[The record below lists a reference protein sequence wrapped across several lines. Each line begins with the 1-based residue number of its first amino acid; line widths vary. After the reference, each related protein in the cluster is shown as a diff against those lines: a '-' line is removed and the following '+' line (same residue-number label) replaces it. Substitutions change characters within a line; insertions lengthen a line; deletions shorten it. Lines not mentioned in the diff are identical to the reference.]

1 MAIRNVFGAQSI
13 RQKLLLGTL
22 FLAIIPV
29 AVTSVIVGRES
40 LNSGRAAL
48 ESQAREALVAQRAAK
63 GGQITDYF
71 ESLSNQVQVLAASPD
86 VVNAMRDMP
95 AAYENSVI
103 SIADLPN
110 ERARLAK
117 YYTSD
122 FVQEFEKRNTGKKL
136 DMASTAALLPDV
148 AMNLQYQYIAANPN
162 PLGAK
167 NNLDRANDGSRYSE
181 LHGAL
186 HPFLRTALHRFGL
199 YDIFLVEP
207 RGGTI
212 VYTVFKELDFAT
224 SLVNGPYAKT
234 RLGDAFRLSWGLD
247 RPGTVAL
254 SEFGEY
260 LPSYNDQAAFLG
272 TPIFDGGKKIGVL
285 IVQVPIDKINS
296 VMTHEGK
303 WKERGLGDSG
313 ETYLVSAADGTPRS
327 VARRAVEDLEGYAK
341 SVGDAGFAK
350 GLVNAVAAK
359 GTSIG
364 LVPIKTQATTDVF
377 EKGIAGFGVYDNYA
391 KVPVLGAYAP
401 LSVLGLKW
409 AIIAEIKSSEA
420 FAPVTAVREK
430 VVVWSTGIAV
440 ALLGLGLLIA
450 FSLLRSVTRPI
461 TKMQATVAAIA
472 DGDFTARSQLG
483 GDDEFGQL
491 SRAFDDLLDDRVAR
505 LADAE
510 RENEDLNNSVVQLLQ
525 AVAQLSNKD
534 LTAKAPVTANVIGTV
549 SDSINLLAH
558 ETGRVLSEVTS
569 IAAQVKLSTERV
581 KRQGESVTATA
592 AAERADVER
601 AGENLANANKVMTQV
616 AELAAASNRAA
627 EQATSSTVSALGAVN
642 ESVKGMEGIRESI
655 AEAEKRIKRLGERS
669 QEITGIVNLI
679 NTIAER
685 THVLALNASMQAAAA
700 GDAGR
705 GFAVVAEEVQRL
717 AESSRQATQ
726 QIAQLVNNIQIETA
740 DTINTV
746 NKTISQVV
754 SGSALAA
761 RSGQQMRETQQS
773 TASLVELVKRITSSA
788 QVQMKITTE
797 LRNRVHQIGASTEK
811 TAAEI
816 LLQSEATADLSKS
829 ADRLVES
836 VRVFKLPTITRAA

>member
-1 MAIRNVFGAQSI
+1 MAIRNVFGSQSI

-29 AVTSVIVGRES
+29 AVTSVIVGHES
-40 LNSGRAAL
+40 LVSGRTAL
-48 ESQAREALVAQRAAK
+48 ESQARETLIAQRASKAA
-63 GGQITDYF
+63 QITDYF
-71 ESLSNQVQVLAASPD
+71 DSLSNQVQVLAASPD
-86 VVNAMRDMP
+86 VVTAMRELP
-95 AAYENSVI
+95 AAYDNSVLN
-103 SIADLPN
+103 IADLSA
-110 ERARLAK
+110 ERVRLAK
-117 YYTSD
+117 YYTGD
-122 FVQEFEKRNTGKKL
+122 FIGEYQKRNTGRNV
-136 DMASTAALLPDV
+136 DMSSTVANLPDL
-148 AMNLQYQYIAANPN
+148 AMNLQYQYIAANPH

-167 NNLDRANDGSRYSE
+167 NALDRANDGSRYSE
-181 LHGAL
+181 LHGQI
-186 HPFLRTALHRFGL
+186 HPYLRTALKQFGL

-207 RGGTI
+207 RNGTV

-224 SLVNGPYAKT
+224 SLVNGPYSKT
-234 RLGDAFRLSWGLD
+234 KLGDAFRQAWALD
-247 RPGTVAL
+247 RPGMVAL

-272 TPIFDGGKKIGVL
+272 TPVFDGGRKIGVL
-285 IVQVPIDKINS
+285 LVQVPIDKINS

-303 WKERGLGDSG
+303 WKERGLGDTG

-327 VARRAVEDLEGYAK
+327 IARGAVEDLNAYSK
-341 SVGDAGFAK
+341 SVLAAGFAQ
-350 GLVNAVAAK
+350 GLANAVQAK

-364 LVPIKTQATTDVF
+364 LVPIKTQATTDTF
-377 EKGIAGFGVYDNYA
+377 EKGTAGFGVYPNYA
-391 KVPVLGAYAP
+391 KQSVLGAYAP
-401 LSVLGLKW
+401 LNVLGLKW
-409 AIIAEIKSSEA
+409 AIVAEIQSAEA
-420 FAPVTAVREK
+420 FKPVIAVREK

-461 TKMQATVAAIA
+461 TKLQDTVTRISE
-472 DGDFTARSQLG
+472 GDFAARSDLG

-491 SRAFDDLLDDRVAR
+491 SRAFDHLLDDRVAR
-505 LADAE
+505 LAEAE

-581 KRQGESVTATA
+581 KRQAESVNATA
-592 AAERADVER
+592 AAERSDVER
-601 AGENLANANKVMTQV
+601 ASENLANANKVMTQV

-627 EQATSSTVSALGAVN
+627 EQATSSTVTALGSVN
-642 ESVKGMEGIRESI
+642 ETVRGMEGIRESI

-726 QIAQLVNNIQIETA
+726 QIAQLVNNIQIETS

-754 SGSALAA
+754 SGSELAA
-761 RSGQQMRETQQS
+761 KSGAQMRETQQS

-816 LLQSEATADLSKS
+816 LLQSEATSDLSKS

-836 VRVFKLPTITRAA
+836 VRVFKLPTTSRAA

>member
-1 MAIRNVFGAQSI
+1 MALLETFGPQSI

-29 AVTSVIVGRES
+29 VVTSVIVGRES
-40 LNSGRAAL
+40 LDSSRAAL
-48 ESQAREALVAQRAAK
+48 ESQARESLIAQRSSKAA
-63 GGQITDYF
+63 QITDYF
-71 ESLSNQVQVLAASPD
+71 DALSNQVKVLAASPE
-86 VVNAMRDMP
+86 VVNSMRELP
-95 AAYENSVI
+95 AAYENSIV
-103 SIADLPN
+103 SIADLP
-110 ERARLAK
+110 EQRARLAK
-117 YYTSD
+117 YYTTD
-122 FVQEFEKRNTGKKL
+122 FMQEFDKRNTGRKL
-136 DMASTAALLPDV
+136 NMGAIAADLPDI
-148 AMNLQYQYIAANPN
+148 AMNLQYQYIAANPH
-162 PLGAK
+162 PLGSK
-167 NNLDRANDGSRYSE
+167 NNLERANDGTRYSE

-186 HPFLRTALHRFGL
+186 HPYLRTALRQFGL

-207 RGGTI
+207 RNGTI

-224 SLVNGPYAKT
+224 SLVDGPFARS
-234 RLGDAFRLSWGLD
+234 RLGEAFRLSWALD
-247 RPGTVAL
+247 KPGVVAL
-254 SEFGEY
+254 TEFGEY

-272 TPIFDGGKKIGVL
+272 TPIFEGNRKIGVL
-285 IVQVPIDKINS
+285 VVQVPIDKINA
-296 VMTHEGK
+296 VMTHEGQ

-313 ETYLVSAADGTPRS
+313 ETYLVSGADGTPRS
-327 VARRAVEDLEGYAK
+327 VARLAVEDIDAYAR
-341 SVGDAGFAK
+341 SVEAAGFAK
-350 GLVNAVAAK
+350 GVANAVKAK
-359 GTSIG
+359 ATSIG
-364 LVPIKTQATTDVF
+364 LVPIKTLATQNVF
-377 EKGIAGFGVYDNYA
+377 EKGEAGFGVYPNYA
-391 KVPVLGAYAP
+391 GTPVLGAYAP
-401 LSVLGLKW
+401 LEVLGLKW
-409 AIIAEIKSSEA
+409 AIVAEEDSAEA
-420 FAPVTAVREK
+420 FAPVAAVRQT
-430 VVVWSTGIAV
+430 VIYWSAGMAGV
-440 ALLGLGLLIA
+440 LLLLGGAIA
-450 FSLLRSVTRPI
+450 WSLLRSVTRPI
-461 TKMQATVAAIA
+461 TKLQDTVSAIA
-472 DGDFTARSQLG
+472 GGNFAARSELG

-491 SRAFDDLLDDRVAR
+491 SRAFDNLLDDRVTR
-505 LADAE
+505 LAEAE

-549 SDSINLLAH
+549 SDSINLLSY

-581 KRQGESVTATA
+581 KRQAESVNASA
-592 AAERADVER
+592 VAGRSDVER
-601 AGENLANANKVMTQV
+601 AGENLANASKVMTQV

-627 EQATSSTVSALGAVN
+627 EQATTSTTTALGSVN
-642 ESVKGMEGIRESI
+642 ETVRGMEGIRESI

-726 QIAQLVNNIQIETA
+726 QIAQLVNNIQIETS

-746 NKTISQVV
+746 NRTISQVV
-754 SGSALAA
+754 AGSDLAA
-761 RSGQQMRETQQS
+761 KSGQQMRETQQS

-836 VRVFKLPTITRAA
+836 VRVFKLPNNRAA

>member
-1 MAIRNVFGAQSI
+1 MALLETFGPQSI

-29 AVTSVIVGRES
+29 VVTSVIVGRES
-40 LNSGRAAL
+40 LDSSRAAL
-48 ESQAREALVAQRAAK
+48 ESQARESLIAQRSSKAA
-63 GGQITDYF
+63 QITDYF
-71 ESLSNQVQVLAASPD
+71 DALSNQVKVLAASPE
-86 VVNAMRDMP
+86 VVNSMRELP
-95 AAYENSVI
+95 AAYENSIV
-103 SIADLPN
+103 SIADLP
-110 ERARLAK
+110 EQRARLAK
-117 YYTSD
+117 YYTTD
-122 FVQEFEKRNTGKKL
+122 FMQEFDKRNTGRKL
-136 DMASTAALLPDV
+136 NMGAIAADLPDI
-148 AMNLQYQYIAANPN
+148 AMNLQYQYIAANPH
-162 PLGAK
+162 PLGSK
-167 NNLDRANDGSRYSE
+167 NNLERANDGTRYSE

-186 HPFLRTALHRFGL
+186 HPYLRTALRQFGL

-207 RGGTI
+207 RNGTI

-224 SLVNGPYAKT
+224 SLVDGPFARS
-234 RLGDAFRLSWGLD
+234 RLGEAFRLSWALD
-247 RPGTVAL
+247 KPGVVAL
-254 SEFGEY
+254 TEFGEY

-272 TPIFDGGKKIGVL
+272 TPIFEGNRKIGVL
-285 IVQVPIDKINS
+285 VVQVPIDKINA
-296 VMTHEGK
+296 VMTHEGQ

-313 ETYLVSAADGTPRS
+313 ETYLVSGADGTPRS
-327 VARRAVEDLEGYAK
+327 VARLAVEDIDAYAR
-341 SVGDAGFAK
+341 SVEAAGFAK
-350 GLVNAVAAK
+350 GVANAVKAK
-359 GTSIG
+359 ATSIG
-364 LVPIKTQATTDVF
+364 LVPIKTLATQNVF
-377 EKGIAGFGVYDNYA
+377 EKGEAGFGVYPNYA
-391 KVPVLGAYAP
+391 GTPVLGAYAP
-401 LSVLGLKW
+401 LEVLGLKW
-409 AIIAEIKSSEA
+409 AIVAEENSAEA
-420 FAPVTAVREK
+420 FAPVAAVRQT
-430 VVVWSTGIAV
+430 VIYWSAGMAGV
-440 ALLGLGLLIA
+440 LLLLGGAIA
-450 FSLLRSVTRPI
+450 WSLLRSVTRPI
-461 TKMQATVAAIA
+461 TKLQDTVSAIA
-472 DGDFTARSQLG
+472 GGNFAARSELG

-491 SRAFDDLLDDRVAR
+491 SRAFDNLLDDRVTR
-505 LADAE
+505 LAEAE

-549 SDSINLLAH
+549 SDSINLLSY

-581 KRQGESVTATA
+581 KRQAESVNASA
-592 AAERADVER
+592 VAGRSDVER
-601 AGENLANANKVMTQV
+601 AGENLANASKVMTQV

-627 EQATSSTVSALGAVN
+627 EQATTSTTTALGSVN
-642 ESVKGMEGIRESI
+642 ETVRGMEGIRESI

-726 QIAQLVNNIQIETA
+726 QIAQLVNNIQIETS
-740 DTINTV
+740 DTIATV
-746 NKTISQVV
+746 NRTISQVV
-754 SGSALAA
+754 AGSDLAA
-761 RSGQQMRETQQS
+761 KSGQQMRETQQS

-836 VRVFKLPTITRAA
+836 VRVFKLPNNRAA

>member
-1 MAIRNVFGAQSI
+1 MAIRTVFGAQSI

-22 FLAIIPV
+22 FLAIVPV
-29 AVTSVIVGRES
+29 AVTSVIIGRES
-40 LNSGRAAL
+40 LNSGRMAL
-48 ESQAREALVAQRAAK
+48 ESQAREALIAQRASKAA
-63 GGQITDYF
+63 QITDYF
-71 ESLSNQVQVLAASPD
+71 NSLSNQVQVLAAAPD
-86 VVNAMRDMP
+86 VVAAMRELP
-95 AAYENSVI
+95 AAYDNSI
-103 SIADLPN
+103 LSIADLPA

-117 YYTSD
+117 FYTGD
-122 FVQEFEKRNTGKKL
+122 FMGEYQKRNTGRMV
-136 DMASTAALLPDV
+136 DMATNAADLPDL
-148 AMNLQYQYIAANPN
+148 AMNLQYQYIAANSH

-167 NNLDRANDGSRYSE
+167 IAFDRANDGSRYSE

-186 HPFLRTALHRFGL
+186 HPYLRTALRQFGL

-207 RGGTI
+207 RNGTV
-212 VYTVFKELDFAT
+212 VYTVSKQLDFAT
-224 SLVNGPYAKT
+224 SLVNGPYTKT
-234 RLGDAFRLSWGLD
+234 KLGDAFRATWALDKPGL
-247 RPGTVAL
+247 VAL

-272 TPIFDGGKKIGVL
+272 TPIFDGAKKIGVL
-285 IVQVPIDKINS
+285 LVQVPIDKINS

-303 WKERGLGDSG
+303 WKERGLGDTG

-327 VARRAVEDLEGYAK
+327 IARGAVEDINAYAK
-341 SVGDAGFAK
+341 SVSAAGFAQ
-350 GLVNAVAAK
+350 GLANAVQTK

-364 LVPIKTQATTDVF
+364 LVPIKTQATTDAF
-377 EKGIAGFGVYDNYA
+377 EKGTAGFGEYPNYA

-401 LSVLGLKW
+401 LNVLGLRW
-409 AIIAEIKSSEA
+409 AIVAEIQRTEA
-420 FAPVTAVREK
+420 FQPVVAVRDK
-430 VVVWSTGIAV
+430 VIVWSTGIAV

-461 TKMQATVAAIA
+461 TKMQETVTKISA
-472 DGDFTARSQLG
+472 GEFSARSDLG

-491 SRAFDDLLDDRVAR
+491 SRAFDNLLDDRVAR
-505 LADAE
+505 LAEAE

-534 LTAKAPVTANVIGTV
+534 LTAKAPVSANVIGTV
-549 SDSINLLAH
+549 SDSINLLAY

-581 KRQGESVTATA
+581 KRQAESVNATA
-592 AAERADVER
+592 AAERSDVER
-601 AGENLANANKVMTQV
+601 ASENLANANKVMTQV

-627 EQATSSTVSALGAVN
+627 EQATTSTVTALGSVN
-642 ESVKGMEGIRESI
+642 ETVRGMEGIRESI

-679 NTIAER
+679 NMIAER

-726 QIAQLVNNIQIETA
+726 QIAQLVNNIQIETN

-754 SGSALAA
+754 AGSELAA
-761 RSGQQMRETQQS
+761 KSGAQMRETQQS

-836 VRVFKLPTITRAA
+836 VRVFKLPTTTRAA

>member
-22 FLAIIPV
+22 FLAIVPV

-48 ESQAREALVAQRAAK
+48 EAEARDALAAQRAAK
-63 GGQITDYF
+63 AAQISDYF
-71 ESLSNQVQVLAASPD
+71 ESLSNQVQVLAASPE
-86 VVNAMRDMP
+86 VVRAMRELP
-95 AAYENSVI
+95 AAYDNSVLN
-103 SIADLPN
+103 IADLPA
-110 ERARLAK
+110 ERARLAR
-117 YYTSD
+117 YYTTD
-122 FVQEFEKRNTGKKL
+122 FMQEFEKRNTGRKV
-136 DMASTAALLPDV
+136 DMTRTAAELDDV
-148 AMNLQYQYIAANPN
+148 TMNLQYQYIAANPH
-162 PLGAK
+162 PLGSK
-167 NNLDRANDGSRYSE
+167 SNLDRAGDGSRYSE
-181 LHGAL
+181 LHGEL
-186 HPFLRTALHRFGL
+186 HPYLRTALRQFAL

-207 RGGTI
+207 EDGTI

-224 SLVNGPYAKT
+224 SLVDGPYART
-234 RLGDAFRLSWGLD
+234 RLGDAFRKTWALD
-247 RPGTVAL
+247 KPGMVAL

-260 LPSYNDQAAFLG
+260 LPSYNDHAAFLG
-272 TPIFDGGKKIGVL
+272 TPIFDGGRKIGVL
-285 IVQVPIDKINS
+285 LVQVPIDKINS
-296 VMTHEGK
+296 VMTHEGQ
-303 WKERGLGDSG
+303 WAERGLGNTG
-313 ETYLVSAADGTPRS
+313 ETYLVSSADGTPRS
-327 VARRAVEDLEGYAK
+327 VARGAVEDIDAYAK
-341 SVGDAGFAK
+341 AVEAAGFAK
-350 GLVNAVAAK
+350 GLANAVKAK

-364 LVPIKTQATTDVF
+364 LVPVKTQATIDVF
-377 EKGIAGFGVYDNYA
+377 EKGTAGFGAYKNHFG
-391 KVPVLGAYAP
+391 VPVLGSYAP
-401 LSVLGLKW
+401 LPVLGLKW
-409 AIIAEIKSSEA
+409 AIIAEEHTSEA
-420 FAPVTAVREK
+420 LAPVTAVREK

-440 ALLGLGLLIA
+440 ALLGLGLLTA
-450 FSLLRSVTRPI
+450 FALLRSVTRPI
-461 TKMQATVAAIA
+461 TKLQNTVTAIA
-472 DGDFTARSQLG
+472 EGDFAARSQLG

-491 SRAFDDLLDDRVAR
+491 SRAFDNLLDDRVSR
-505 LADAE
+505 LAEAE

-569 IAAQVKLSTERV
+569 IASQVKLSTERV
-581 KRQGESVTATA
+581 KRQAESVNATA
-592 AAERADVER
+592 AAERSDVER
-601 AGENLANANKVMTQV
+601 ATENLANANKVMTQV

-627 EQATSSTVSALGAVN
+627 EQATTSTVTALSSVN
-642 ESVKGMEGIRESI
+642 ETVRGMESIRESI

-726 QIAQLVNNIQIETA
+726 QIAQLVNNIQIETS

-754 SGSALAA
+754 AGSELAA
-761 RSGQQMRETQQS
+761 KSGQQMRETQQS

-836 VRVFKLPTITRAA
+836 VRVFKLPTNRAA

>member
-1 MAIRNVFGAQSI
+1 MALLQNFGPQSI
-13 RQKLLLGTL
+13 RQKLRLGTL

-29 AVTSVIVGRES
+29 VVTSLIVGKES
-40 LNSGRAAL
+40 LDSSRAAI
-48 ESQAREALVAQRAAK
+48 EAQAREALIAQRASKA
-63 GGQITDYF
+63 GQITDYF
-71 ESLSNQVQVLAASPD
+71 DSLSNQVKVLAQSPD
-86 VVNAMRDMP
+86 VVNAMRELP
-95 AAYENSVI
+95 AAYDNSVV
-103 SIADLPN
+103 SIADLPD
-110 ERARLAK
+110 ERARLAR
-117 YYTSD
+117 YYTTD
-122 FVQEFEKRNTGKKL
+122 FMAEFDKRNTGRKVN
-136 DMASTAALLPDV
+136 MAQTVADLPDV
-148 AMNLQYQYIAANPN
+148 AMNLQYQYIASNPN
-162 PLGAK
+162 PLGSK
-167 NNLDRANDGSRYSE
+167 NTLDKANDGTRYSE

-186 HPFLRTALHRFGL
+186 HPFLRTSLRQFGL

-207 RGGTI
+207 RNGTI

-224 SLVNGPYAKT
+224 SLVNGPYSRT
-234 RLGDAFRLSWGLD
+234 RLGDAFRQGWALD
-247 RPGTVAL
+247 KPGMIAL

-272 TPIFDGGKKIGVL
+272 TPIFDGNKKIGVL

-296 VMTHEGK
+296 VMTHEGQ
-303 WKERGLGDSG
+303 WKERGLGETG

-327 VARRAVEDLEGYAK
+327 VARMAVEDIAGYAQTVE
-341 SVGDAGFAK
+341 SAGFAK
-350 GLVNAVAAK
+350 GVANAVKTK

-364 LVPIKTQATTDVF
+364 LVPIKTRATSDVF
-377 EKGIAGFGVYDNYA
+377 EKNAEGFAVYPNYA
-391 KVPVLGAYAP
+391 GTEVLGAFAP
-401 LSVLGLKW
+401 LDVLGLRW
-409 AIIAEIKSSEA
+409 AIVAEENAEEA
-420 FAPVTAVREK
+420 FAPVTAVRKK
-430 VVVWSTGIAV
+430 VVLWSSGIAL
-440 ALLGLGLLIA
+440 ALLILGIGVAFLLE
-450 FSLLRSVTRPI
+450 RSVTTPI
-461 TKMQATVAAIA
+461 SKMQETVNAIA
-472 DGDFTARSQLG
+472 GGNFSARSDLG

-491 SRAFDDLLDDRVAR
+491 SRAFDNLLDDRVTR
-505 LADAE
+505 LAEAE

-549 SDSINLLAH
+549 SDSINLLSY

-581 KRQGESVTATA
+581 KRQAESVNASA
-592 AAERADVER
+592 VAGRSDVER
-601 AGENLANANKVMTQV
+601 AGENLANASKVMTQV

-627 EQATSSTVSALGAVN
+627 EQATTSTTTALSSVN
-642 ESVKGMEGIRESI
+642 ETVRGMEGIRESI
-655 AEAEKRIKRLGERS
+655 AESEKRIKRLGERS

-726 QIAQLVNNIQIETA
+726 QIAQLVNNIQIETS

-746 NKTISQVV
+746 NRTISQVV
-754 SGSALAA
+754 TGSELAT

-836 VRVFKLPTITRAA
+836 VRVFKLPGNRAA

>member
-836 VRVFKLPTITRAA
+836 VRVFKLPTTTRAA

>member
-1 MAIRNVFGAQSI
+1 MALLQNFGPQSI
-13 RQKLLLGTL
+13 RQKLRLGTL

-29 AVTSVIVGRES
+29 VVTSLIVGKES
-40 LNSGRAAL
+40 LDSSRAAI
-48 ESQAREALVAQRAAK
+48 ESQARESLIAQRASKA
-63 GGQITDYF
+63 GQISDYF
-71 ESLSNQVQVLAASPD
+71 DSLSNEVKVLAASPE
-86 VVNAMRDMP
+86 VVAAMREMP
-95 AAYENSVI
+95 TAFDNSVV
-103 SIADLPN
+103 SIADLPD
-110 ERARLAK
+110 ERARLAR

-122 FVQEFEKRNTGKKL
+122 FMGEFDKRNTGRKL
-136 DMASTAALLPDV
+136 NMAQTVADLPDI
-148 AMNLQYQYIAANPN
+148 AMNLQYQYIAANPH
-162 PLGAK
+162 PLGSK
-167 NNLDRANDGSRYSE
+167 SNLDRASDGTRYSE

-186 HPFLRTALHRFGL
+186 HPFLRTSLRQFGL

-207 RGGTI
+207 RNGTI
-212 VYTVFKELDFAT
+212 VYTVFKELDYAT
-224 SLVNGPYAKT
+224 SLVSGPYART
-234 RLGDAFRLSWGLD
+234 RLGDAFRQTWNLD
-247 RPGTVAL
+247 KPGMVAL

-272 TPIFDGGKKIGVL
+272 TPVFDGNKKIGVL
-285 IVQVPIDKINS
+285 VVQVPIDKINS
-296 VMTHEGK
+296 VMTHEGQ
-303 WKERGLGDSG
+303 WKQRGLGDTG

-327 VARRAVEDLEGYAK
+327 VARGAVEDIDDYAQ
-341 SVGDAGFAK
+341 SVEDAGFAK
-350 GLVNAVAAK
+350 GVANAVRTK

-364 LVPIKTQATTDVF
+364 LVPIKTQATASVF
-377 EKGIAGFGVYDNYA
+377 EKNAAGFGVYSNYA
-391 KVPVLGAYAP
+391 GTQVLGAYAP
-401 LSVLGLKW
+401 LEVLGLRW
-409 AIIAEIKSSEA
+409 AIVAEENADEA
-420 FAPVTAVREK
+420 FAPVTAVRKK
-430 VVVWSTGIAV
+430 VVIWSSAIALVLLVLGIGV
-440 ALLGLGLLIA
+440 AFLLE
-450 FSLLRSVTRPI
+450 RSVTTPI
-461 TKMQATVAAIA
+461 TKMQDTVTAISA
-472 DGDFTARSQLG
+472 GNFAARSDLG

-491 SRAFDDLLDDRVAR
+491 SRAFDHLLDDRVAR

-581 KRQGESVTATA
+581 KRQAESVNATA
-592 AAERADVER
+592 AAERSDVER
-601 AGENLANANKVMTQV
+601 ASENLANASKVMTQV

-627 EQATSSTVSALGAVN
+627 EQATTSTSTALGSVN
-642 ESVKGMEGIRESI
+642 ETVRGMEGIRESI

-726 QIAQLVNNIQIETA
+726 QIAQLVNNIQIETS

-754 SGSALAA
+754 TGSELAT

-836 VRVFKLPTITRAA
+836 VRVFKLPTNRAA

>member
-1 MAIRNVFGAQSI
+1 MALLNTFGPQSI

-29 AVTSVIVGRES
+29 VVTSLIVGRES
-40 LNSGRAAL
+40 LESSRAAI
-48 ESQAREALVAQRAAK
+48 ESQARESLIAQRASKAA
-63 GGQITDYF
+63 QITDYF
-71 ESLSNQVQVLAASPD
+71 DALSNQVKVLAAAPE
-86 VVNAMRDMP
+86 VVSAMREFP
-95 AAYENSVI
+95 AAYENSVV
-103 SIADLPN
+103 SIADLPAQ
-110 ERARLAK
+110 RARLAK
-117 YYTSD
+117 YYTD
-122 FVQEFEKRNTGKKL
+122 EFLAEFDKRNNGRKVDVSGL
-136 DMASTAALLPDV
+136 IADLPDR

-162 PLGAK
+162 PLGSK
-167 NNLDRANDGSRYSE
+167 SNLDRASDGTRYSE
-181 LHGAL
+181 LHGAV
-186 HPFLRTALHRFGL
+186 HPFLRTSLRQFGL
-199 YDIFLVEP
+199 YDIFLVDP
-207 RGGTI
+207 RSGNI
-212 VYTVFKELDFAT
+212 VYTVFKELDFGT
-224 SLVNGPYAKT
+224 SLNDGPFARS
-234 RLGDAFRLSWGLD
+234 RLADAFKKSWALD
-247 RPGTVAL
+247 RPGQIAL

-285 IVQVPIDKINS
+285 VVQVPIDKINS
-296 VMTHEGK
+296 VMTHEGQ
-303 WKERGLGDSG
+303 WKDRGLGNTG
-313 ETYLVSAADGTPRS
+313 ETYLVSMADGTPRS
-327 VARRAVEDLEGYAK
+327 IARGAVEDIDAYAA
-341 SVGDAGFAK
+341 SVEAAGFAK
-350 GLVNAVAAK
+350 GVANAVKAK

-364 LVPIKTQATTDVF
+364 LVPIKTQATADVF
-377 EKGIAGFGVYDNYA
+377 EKGTAGFGVYPNYA
-391 KVPVLGAYAP
+391 RVPVLGAYAP
-401 LSVLGLKW
+401 LELLGLKW
-409 AIIAEIKSSEA
+409 AIVAEASAAEA
-420 FAPVTAVREK
+420 FAPVAAVREK
-430 VVVWSTGIAV
+430 VIIWSSGIAV
-440 ALLGLGLLIA
+440 ALLGLGLAIA

-461 TKMQATVAAIA
+461 TKIQNTVTAISEGNFA
-472 DGDFTARSQLG
+472 ARSELG

-491 SRAFDDLLDDRVAR
+491 SRAFDNLLDDRVAR
-505 LADAE
+505 LAEAE

-534 LTAKAPVTANVIGTV
+534 LTAKAPVSANVIGTV

-581 KRQGESVTATA
+581 KRQAESVNATA
-592 AAERADVER
+592 AAERSDVER
-601 AGENLANANKVMTQV
+601 AGENLANASKVMTQV

-627 EQATSSTVSALGAVN
+627 EQATTSTVTALGAVN
-642 ESVKGMEGIRESI
+642 ETVKGMEGIRESI

-754 SGSALAA
+754 SGSELAA
-761 RSGQQMRETQQS
+761 KSGAQMRETQQS
-773 TASLVELVKRITSSA
+773 TASLVELVKRITASA

-816 LLQSEATADLSKS
+816 LLQSEATSDLSKS

-836 VRVFKLPTITRAA
+836 VRVFKLPNNRAA

>member
-1 MAIRNVFGAQSI
+1 MAARKIFGTQSI

-29 AVTSVIVGRES
+29 AVTSIIVGRES
-40 LNSGRAAL
+40 LNSGRDAL
-48 ESQAREALVAQRAAK
+48 EAQSREALIAQRASKAA
-63 GGQITDYF
+63 QVTDYF
-71 ESLSNQVQVLAASPD
+71 ETLSNQVQVLAASPD
-86 VVNAMRDMP
+86 VINAMREMP
-95 AAYENSVI
+95 AAYENSVLN
-103 SIADLPN
+103 IADLPA
-110 ERARLAK
+110 ERVRLTK
-117 YYTSD
+117 YYTGD
-122 FVQEFEKRNTGKKL
+122 FVQEFEKRNSGKKL
-136 DMASTAALLPDV
+136 DMASSVASLPDL
-148 AMNLQYQYIAANPN
+148 AMNLQYQYIAANPH

-181 LHGAL
+181 LHGAI
-186 HPFLRTALHRFGL
+186 HPFLRTALRQFGL
-199 YDIFLVEP
+199 YDIFLIEP
-207 RGGTI
+207 KNGTI

-224 SLVNGPYAKT
+224 SLVSGPYSKT
-234 RLGDAFRLSWGLD
+234 RLGDAFRQSWSLN
-247 RPGTVAL
+247 RPGLVAL

-272 TPIFDGGKKIGVL
+272 TPIFEGGKKIGVL
-285 IVQVPIDKINS
+285 VVQVPIDKINS
-296 VMTHEGK
+296 VMTDEGK
-303 WKERGLGDSG
+303 WKDRGLGNTG

-327 VARRAVEDLEGYAK
+327 VARMAVEDIAAYAK
-341 SVGDAGFAK
+341 SVGDAGFAQ
-350 GLVNAVAAK
+350 GLVNAVGMK

-364 LVPIKTQATTDVF
+364 LVPIKTQATQDVF
-377 EKGIAGFGVYDNYA
+377 EKGNAGFGVYPNYA

-401 LSVLGLKW
+401 LNVLGLKW
-409 AIIAEIKSSEA
+409 AIVAEIRATEA
-420 FAPVTAVREK
+420 FAPVTRVREK

-450 FSLLRSVTRPI
+450 FSLLRSVTKPI
-461 TKMQATVAAIA
+461 TKMQNTVTAIA
-472 DGDFTARSQLG
+472 GGDFTARSQLG

-505 LADAE
+505 LAEAE

-627 EQATSSTVSALGAVN
+627 EQATTSTTSALGAVN
-642 ESVKGMEGIRESI
+642 ESVRGMEGIRESI

-754 SGSALAA
+754 AGSELAA
-761 RSGQQMRETQQS
+761 KSGQQMRETQQS

-788 QVQMKITTE
+788 QVQMKIATE

-836 VRVFKLPTITRAA
+836 VRVFKLPNNRAA

>member
-1 MAIRNVFGAQSI
+1 
-13 RQKLLLGTL
+13 
-22 FLAIIPV
+22 
-29 AVTSVIVGRES
+29 
-40 LNSGRAAL
+40 
-48 ESQAREALVAQRAAK
+48 
-63 GGQITDYF
+63 
-71 ESLSNQVQVLAASPD
+71 
-86 VVNAMRDMP
+86 
-95 AAYENSVI
+95 
-103 SIADLPN
+103 
-110 ERARLAK
+110 
-117 YYTSD
+117 
-122 FVQEFEKRNTGKKL
+122 
-136 DMASTAALLPDV
+136 
-148 AMNLQYQYIAANPN
+148 MNLQYQYIAANPH
-162 PLGAK
+162 PLGSK
-167 NNLDRANDGSRYSE
+167 SNLDHANDGSRYSE

-186 HPFLRTALHRFGL
+186 HPFLRTALRRFGL

-224 SLVNGPYAKT
+224 SLVNGPYAKS
-234 RLGDAFRLSWGLD
+234 RLGDAFRLSWALD
-247 RPGTVAL
+247 KPGMVAL

-327 VARRAVEDLEGYAK
+327 VARLAVEDLEAYAK
-341 SVGDAGFAK
+341 SVGDAGFAQ

-364 LVPIKTQATTDVF
+364 LVPIKTQATADVF
-377 EKGIAGFGVYDNYA
+377 ERGTAGFGVYENYA

-409 AIIAEIKSSEA
+409 AIVAEIKSAEA

-461 TKMQATVAAIA
+461 TRMQNTVAAIA
-472 DGDFTARSQLG
+472 GGDFSARSQLG

-491 SRAFDDLLDDRVAR
+491 SRAFDDLLDDRVSR
-505 LADAE
+505 MADAE

-549 SDSINLLAH
+549 SDSINLLSY

-592 AAERADVER
+592 AAERSDVER
-601 AGENLANANKVMTQV
+601 ASENLANANKVMTQV

-754 SGSALAA
+754 AGSELAA
-761 RSGQQMRETQQS
+761 KSGQQMRETQQS

-816 LLQSEATADLSKS
+816 LLQAEATADLSKS

-836 VRVFKLPTITRAA
+836 VRVFKLPTTTRAA

>member
-1 MAIRNVFGAQSI
+1 M
-13 RQKLLLGTL
+13 
-22 FLAIIPV
+22 
-29 AVTSVIVGRES
+29 
-40 LNSGRAAL
+40 
-48 ESQAREALVAQRAAK
+48 
-63 GGQITDYF
+63 
-71 ESLSNQVQVLAASPD
+71 
-86 VVNAMRDMP
+86 
-95 AAYENSVI
+95 
-103 SIADLPN
+103 
-110 ERARLAK
+110 
-117 YYTSD
+117 
-122 FVQEFEKRNTGKKL
+122 
-136 DMASTAALLPDV
+136 
-148 AMNLQYQYIAANPN
+148 
-162 PLGAK
+162 
-167 NNLDRANDGSRYSE
+167 
-181 LHGAL
+181 
-186 HPFLRTALHRFGL
+186 
-199 YDIFLVEP
+199 
-207 RGGTI
+207 
-212 VYTVFKELDFAT
+212 
-224 SLVNGPYAKT
+224 
-234 RLGDAFRLSWGLD
+234 
-247 RPGTVAL
+247 
-254 SEFGEY
+254 
-260 LPSYNDQAAFLG
+260 
-272 TPIFDGGKKIGVL
+272 
-285 IVQVPIDKINS
+285 
-296 VMTHEGK
+296 
-303 WKERGLGDSG
+303 
-313 ETYLVSAADGTPRS
+313 
-327 VARRAVEDLEGYAK
+327 
-341 SVGDAGFAK
+341 
-350 GLVNAVAAK
+350 
-359 GTSIG
+359 
-364 LVPIKTQATTDVF
+364 
-377 EKGIAGFGVYDNYA
+377 
-391 KVPVLGAYAP
+391 
-401 LSVLGLKW
+401 
-409 AIIAEIKSSEA
+409 
-420 FAPVTAVREK
+420 TAVREK

-461 TKMQATVAAIA
+461 TKMQQTVTAIA
-472 DGDFTARSQLG
+472 DGDYAARSQLG

-549 SDSINLLAH
+549 SDSINLLAY

-592 AAERADVER
+592 AAERSDVER
-601 AGENLANANKVMTQV
+601 AGENLANASKVMTQV

-627 EQATSSTVSALGAVN
+627 EQATTSTVTALGSVN
-642 ESVKGMEGIRESI
+642 ETVKGMEGIRESI

-726 QIAQLVNNIQIETA
+726 QIAQLVNNIQIETVRHDQHGQQDHRA
-740 DTINTV
+740 
-746 NKTISQVV
+746 
-754 SGSALAA
+754 GGA
-761 RSGQQMRETQQS
+761 RVPRSRRAPVAQMRETQQS

-836 VRVFKLPTITRAA
+836 VRVFKLPTIRAA

>member
-1 MAIRNVFGAQSI
+1 
-13 RQKLLLGTL
+13 
-22 FLAIIPV
+22 
-29 AVTSVIVGRES
+29 
-40 LNSGRAAL
+40 
-48 ESQAREALVAQRAAK
+48 
-63 GGQITDYF
+63 
-71 ESLSNQVQVLAASPD
+71 
-86 VVNAMRDMP
+86 
-95 AAYENSVI
+95 
-103 SIADLPN
+103 
-110 ERARLAK
+110 
-117 YYTSD
+117 
-122 FVQEFEKRNTGKKL
+122 
-136 DMASTAALLPDV
+136 
-148 AMNLQYQYIAANPN
+148 
-162 PLGAK
+162 
-167 NNLDRANDGSRYSE
+167 
-181 LHGAL
+181 
-186 HPFLRTALHRFGL
+186 
-199 YDIFLVEP
+199 
-207 RGGTI
+207 
-212 VYTVFKELDFAT
+212 VY
-224 SLVNGPYAKT
+224 P
-234 RLGDAFRLSWGLD
+234 
-247 RPGTVAL
+247 
-254 SEFGEY
+254 
-260 LPSYNDQAAFLG
+260 
-272 TPIFDGGKKIGVL
+272 
-285 IVQVPIDKINS
+285 
-296 VMTHEGK
+296 
-303 WKERGLGDSG
+303 
-313 ETYLVSAADGTPRS
+313 
-327 VARRAVEDLEGYAK
+327 
-341 SVGDAGFAK
+341 
-350 GLVNAVAAK
+350 
-359 GTSIG
+359 
-364 LVPIKTQATTDVF
+364 
-377 EKGIAGFGVYDNYA
+377 NYA

-401 LSVLGLKW
+401 LPVLGLKW
-409 AIIAEIKSSEA
+409 AIVAEIKASEA

-450 FSLLRSVTRPI
+450 FSLLRSVTKPI
-461 TKMQATVAAIA
+461 TKMQQTVAAIA
-472 DGDFTARSQLG
+472 GGDFAARSKLG
-483 GDDEFGQL
+483 GDDEFGEL
-491 SRAFDDLLDDRVAR
+491 SRAFDNLLDDRVTR

-581 KRQGESVTATA
+581 KRQAESVNA
-592 AAERADVER
+592 AAERSDVER
-601 AGENLANANKVMTQV
+601 ASENLANANKVMTQV

-627 EQATSSTVSALGAVN
+627 EQATSSTVTALGSVN
-642 ESVKGMEGIRESI
+642 ETVRGMEGIRESI

-726 QIAQLVNNIQIETA
+726 QIAQLVNNIQIETS

-754 SGSALAA
+754 SGSELAA
-761 RSGQQMRETQQS
+761 KSGQQMRETQQS

-836 VRVFKLPTITRAA
+836 VRVFKLPTTARAA

>member
-1 MAIRNVFGAQSI
+1 MASRKAFGTQSI

-22 FLAIIPV
+22 FLAIVPV
-29 AVTSVIVGRES
+29 AITSVIVGRES
-40 LNSGRAAL
+40 LNSSRDAIEA
-48 ESQAREALVAQRAAK
+48 QAREALIAQRASK
-63 GGQITDYF
+63 GAQITDYF
-71 ESLSNQVQVLAASPD
+71 NALSNQVQVLAAAPD
-86 VVNAMRDMP
+86 VVNAMRELP
-95 AAYENSVI
+95 AAFDNSVLN
-103 SIADLPN
+103 IAELPA
-110 ERARLAK
+110 ERVRLSK

-122 FVQEFEKRNTGKKL
+122 FMTEFRRRNNGRSI
-136 DMASTAALLPDV
+136 DMAQTVATLPDLT
-148 AMNLQYQYIAANPN
+148 MNLQYQYIANN
-162 PLGAK
+162 SSPLGSK

-181 LHGAL
+181 LHGAI
-186 HPFLRTALHRFGL
+186 HPFMRTSLRQFGL

-207 RGGTI
+207 KNGTI
-212 VYTVFKELDFAT
+212 VYTQFKELDFAT

-234 RLGDAFRLSWGLD
+234 RLGDAFRATWALDKPGL
-247 RPGTVAL
+247 VAL

-272 TPIFDGGKKIGVL
+272 TPVFDGGKKIGVL
-285 IVQVPIDKINS
+285 LVQVPIDKINS

-313 ETYLVSAADGTPRS
+313 ETYLVSGADGTPRS
-327 VARRAVEDLEGYAK
+327 VARQAVEDIAGYGR

-350 GLVNAVAAK
+350 GLVNAVSMR
-359 GTSIG
+359 GTNIG
-364 LVPIKTQATTDVF
+364 LVPIKTKATSDVF
-377 EKGIAGFGVYDNYA
+377 EKGTAGFGVYPNYA
-391 KVPVLGAYAP
+391 KTQVLGAYAP

-409 AIIAEIKSSEA
+409 AIIAEIKASEA
-420 FAPVTAVREK
+420 FAPVTKVREK

-450 FSLLRSVTRPI
+450 FSLLRSVTKPI
-461 TKMQATVAAIA
+461 TKMQQTVAAIA
-472 DGDFTARSQLG
+472 SGDFTARSNLG

-491 SRAFDDLLDDRVAR
+491 SQAFDNLLDDRVAR

-592 AAERADVER
+592 AAERSDVER
-601 AGENLANANKVMTQV
+601 AGENLANASKIMTQV

-627 EQATSSTVSALGAVN
+627 EQATVSTTTALSSVN
-642 ESVKGMEGIRESI
+642 ETVKGMEGIRESI

-726 QIAQLVNNIQIETA
+726 QIAQLVNNIQIETS

-746 NKTISQVV
+746 NKTIAQVV
-754 SGSALAA
+754 LGSEIAA
-761 RSGQQMRETQQS
+761 RSGAQMRETQQS
-773 TASLVELVKRITSSA
+773 TASLVELVKRITASA

-836 VRVFKLPTITRAA
+836 VRVFKLPPVGRAA

>member
-1 MAIRNVFGAQSI
+1 MALRNVLGAQSI

-48 ESQAREALVAQRAAK
+48 EAQAREALVAQRAAK
-63 GGQITDYF
+63 AGQITDYF
-71 ESLSNQVQVLAASPD
+71 DSLSNQVQVLAASPD
-86 VVNAMRDMP
+86 VVNAMREMP

-103 SIADLPN
+103 SIADLPT

-117 YYTSD
+117 YYTGD

-136 DMASTAALLPDV
+136 DMASTVAMLPDLT
-148 AMNLQYQYIAANPN
+148 MNLQYQYIAANPH
-162 PLGAK
+162 PLGSK
-167 NNLDRANDGSRYSE
+167 SNLDHANDGSRYSE

-186 HPFLRTALHRFGL
+186 HPFLRTALRRFGL

-224 SLVNGPYAKT
+224 SLVNGPYSKS
-234 RLGDAFRLSWGLD
+234 RLGDAFRLSWALD
-247 RPGTVAL
+247 KPGMVAL

-285 IVQVPIDKINS
+285 VVQVPIDKINS

-303 WKERGLGDSG
+303 WKERGLGNSG

-327 VARRAVEDLEGYAK
+327 VARLAVEDLEAYAK

-350 GLVNAVAAK
+350 GLVSAVAAK

-364 LVPIKTQATTDVF
+364 LVPIKTQATADVF
-377 EKGIAGFGVYDNYA
+377 ERGTAGFGVYENYA

-401 LSVLGLKW
+401 LNVLGLKW
-409 AIIAEIKSSEA
+409 AIVAEIQSTEA
-420 FAPVTAVREK
+420 FLPVVAVREK

-461 TKMQATVAAIA
+461 TRMQNTVAAIA
-472 DGDFTARSQLG
+472 GGDFSARSQLG

-491 SRAFDDLLDDRVAR
+491 SRAFDDLLDDRVSR
-505 LADAE
+505 MADAE

-549 SDSINLLAH
+549 SDSINLLSY

-592 AAERADVER
+592 AAERSDVER
-601 AGENLANANKVMTQV
+601 ASENLANANKVMTQV

-754 SGSALAA
+754 AGSELAA

-816 LLQSEATADLSKS
+816 LLQAEATADLSRS

-836 VRVFKLPTITRAA
+836 VRVFKLPTTTRAA

>member
-1 MAIRNVFGAQSI
+1 MAIRNAFGAQSI

-29 AVTSVIVGRES
+29 AVTSLIVGRES

-48 ESQAREALVAQRAAK
+48 EAQARESLIAQRASKAA
-63 GGQITDYF
+63 QITDYF
-71 ESLSNQVQVLAASPD
+71 GSLSNQLQVLAASPD
-86 VVNAMRDMP
+86 VIASMREMP
-95 AAYENSVI
+95 TAFDNSVI
-103 SIADLPN
+103 SIADLPGQ
-110 ERARLAK
+110 RARLGK
-117 YYTSD
+117 YYGGD

-136 DMASTAALLPDV
+136 DMSGTVAALPDL
-148 AMNLQYQYIAANPN
+148 AMNLQYHYIASNPHA
-162 PLGAK
+162 LGSK
-167 NNLDRANDGSRYSE
+167 LNLDRANDGSRYSE
-181 LHGAL
+181 LHAAL
-186 HPFLRTALHRFGL
+186 HPYLRTALKQFGL
-199 YDIFLVEP
+199 YDIFLIEP
-207 RGGTI
+207 RSGNI

-234 RLGDAFRLSWGLD
+234 RLGDAFRASWALD
-247 RPGTVAL
+247 KPGMVSL

-272 TPIFDGGKKIGVL
+272 TPIFDAGRKIGVL
-285 IVQVPIDKINS
+285 VVQVPIDKINA
-296 VMTHEGK
+296 VMTHEAR
-303 WKERGLGDSG
+303 WKERGLGDTG

-327 VARRAVEDLEGYAK
+327 IARLAVEDLEAYGK
-341 SVGDAGFAK
+341 SVSAAGFAK
-350 GLVNAVAAK
+350 GLASAVAAK

-364 LVPIKTQATTDVF
+364 LVPIKTRATQDAF
-377 EKGIAGFGVYDNYA
+377 EKDTAGFGVYPNYA
-391 KVPVLGAYAP
+391 GTPVLGAYAP
-401 LSVLGLKW
+401 LNVLGLRW
-409 AIIAEIKSSEA
+409 AIVAEIQAAEA
-420 FAPVTAVREK
+420 FRPVVLVREK
-430 VVVWSTGIAV
+430 VVMWSTGIAV

-450 FSLLRSVTRPI
+450 FGLLRSVTRPI
-461 TKMQATVAAIA
+461 TKMQNTVTAISE
-472 DGDFTARSQLG
+472 GDFAARSQLG

-491 SRAFDDLLDDRVAR
+491 SRAFDNLLDDRVSR
-505 LADAE
+505 LAEAE

-549 SDSINLLAH
+549 SDSINLLSY

-581 KRQGESVTATA
+581 KRQAESVNASA
-592 AAERADVER
+592 VAGRSDVER
-601 AGENLANANKVMTQV
+601 AGENLVNASKVMTQV

-627 EQATSSTVSALGAVN
+627 EQATTSTTSALGAVN

-726 QIAQLVNNIQIETA
+726 QIAQLVNNIQIETS

-754 SGSALAA
+754 AGSELAA

-836 VRVFKLPTITRAA
+836 VRVFKLPTTSRAA

>member
-1 MAIRNVFGAQSI
+1 MALRISFGAQSI

-29 AVTSVIVGRES
+29 AVTSLIVGRETLES
-40 LNSGRAAL
+40 SRSAL
-48 ESQAREALVAQRAAK
+48 EGQAREALIAQRASKAA
-63 GGQITDYF
+63 QITDYF
-71 ESLSNQVQVLAASPD
+71 QALSNQVQVLAASPD
-86 VVNAMRDMP
+86 VNYAMRELP
-95 AAYENSVI
+95 AAYDNSVL
-103 SIADLPN
+103 SIADLPA

-122 FVQEFEKRNTGKKL
+122 FVAEYQRRNAGRNVE
-136 DMASTAALLPDV
+136 MASTVANLPDL
-148 AMNLQYQYIAANPN
+148 AMNLQYQYIAANPH

-186 HPFLRTALHRFGL
+186 HPYLRTALSQFGL
-199 YDIFLVEP
+199 YDIFLIEP
-207 RGGTI
+207 KNGVI
-212 VYTVFKELDFAT
+212 VYSVFKELDFAT
-224 SLVNGPYAKT
+224 SLVSGPYSNT
-234 RLGDAFRLSWGLD
+234 RIADAFRAVNALDKPGL
-247 RPGTVAL
+247 VAL

-272 TPIFDGGKKIGVL
+272 TPLFDGVRKIGVL
-285 IVQVPIDKINS
+285 LVQVPIDKINS

-303 WKERGLGDSG
+303 WKERGLGDTG
-313 ETYLVSAADGTPRS
+313 ESYLVSAADGTPRS
-327 VARRAVEDLEGYAK
+327 VARGAVENIDAYAK
-341 SVGDAGFAK
+341 SVSDAGFAQ
-350 GLVNAVAAK
+350 GLANAVKSK

-364 LVPIKTQATTDVF
+364 LVPIKTRATQEAF
-377 EKGIAGFGVYDNYA
+377 EKGAAGFGVYPNYR
-391 KVPVLGAYAP
+391 KTPVLGAYAP
-401 LSVLGLKW
+401 LNVLGLKW
-409 AIIAEIKSSEA
+409 AIVAEIDATEA
-420 FAPVTAVREK
+420 FAPVALVREK
-430 VVVWSTGIAV
+430 VVLWSTGIAV

-450 FSLLRSVTRPI
+450 YSLLRSVTRPI
-461 TKMQATVAAIA
+461 TQMQATVTAIA
-472 DGDFTARSQLG
+472 GGDMSARSKLG

-491 SRAFDDLLDDRVAR
+491 SRAFDNLLDDRMTR

-549 SDSINLLAH
+549 SDSINLLAF

-592 AAERADVER
+592 AAERSDVER
-601 AGENLANANKVMTQV
+601 AGENLANASKVMTQV

-627 EQATSSTVSALGAVN
+627 EQATSSTVTALSSVN
-642 ESVKGMEGIRESI
+642 ETVKGMEGIRESI
-655 AEAEKRIKRLGERS
+655 AESEKRIKRLGERS
-669 QEITGIVNLI
+669 QEISGIVNLI

-740 DTINTV
+740 DTISTV
-746 NKTISQVV
+746 NKTIAQVV
-754 SGSALAA
+754 SGSAIAA

-816 LLQSEATADLSKS
+816 LLQAEATADLSKS

-836 VRVFKLPTITRAA
+836 VRVFKLPTIRAA

>member
-1 MAIRNVFGAQSI
+1 MAIRNVFGIQSI

-29 AVTSVIVGRES
+29 ALTSLVVGRES
-40 LNSGRAAL
+40 LSSGRAAL
-48 ESQAREALVAQRAAK
+48 ESQARESLIAQRASKA
-63 GGQITDYF
+63 GQITDYF
-71 ESLSNQVQVLAASPD
+71 DSLSNQVQVLASSPD
-86 VVNAMRDMP
+86 IVAAMRDMP
-95 AAYENSVI
+95 NAFDNSVI
-103 SIADLPN
+103 NIADLPA
-110 ERARLAK
+110 ERARLSR
-117 YYTSD
+117 YYTGD
-122 FVQEFEKRNTGKKL
+122 YMQEFQRRNTGRMV
-136 DMASTAALLPDV
+136 DMASSATALTDL
-148 AMNLQYQYIAANPN
+148 AMNLQYHYIAANPN
-162 PLGAK
+162 PLGSKSAM
-167 NNLDRANDGSRYSE
+167 DRANDGSRYSE

-186 HPFLRTALHRFGL
+186 HPFMRNVLDRFDL
-199 YDIFLVEP
+199 YDIFLIDA
-207 RGGTI
+207 RNGNI

-224 SLVNGPYAKT
+224 SLNSGPFAKT
-234 RLGDAFRLSWGLD
+234 RLGDAFRQSWALNA
-247 RPGTVAL
+247 PGQVAL

-272 TPIFDGGKKIGVL
+272 TPIFDGGRKIGVL
-285 IVQVPIDKINS
+285 VVQVSIDKINS
-296 VMTHEGK
+296 VMTSEGK
-303 WKERGLGDSG
+303 WKERGFGDSG

-327 VARRAVEDLEGYAK
+327 IARLAVENLPAYAQ
-341 SVGDAGFAK
+341 SVRDAGFAQ
-350 GLVNAVAAK
+350 GVANAVQAK
-359 GTSIG
+359 GNGIG
-364 LVPIKTQATTDVF
+364 LVPIKTKATEDAF
-377 EKGIAGFGVYDNYA
+377 EKNTAGFGVYPNYA
-391 KVPVLGAYAP
+391 KTQVLGAYAP
-401 LSVLGLKW
+401 LNVLGLKW
-409 AIIAEIKSSEA
+409 AIVAEIKADEA
-420 FAPVTAVREK
+420 FAAVAAVRQR
-430 VVVWSTGIAV
+430 VVVWATGIAV
-440 ALLGLGLLIA
+440 ALLGVGLLIA
-450 FSLLRSVTRPI
+450 FSLLRSVTKPI
-461 TKMQATVAAIA
+461 TKLQETVTKISE
-472 DGDFTARSQLG
+472 GDYAARSQLG
-483 GDDEFGQL
+483 GDDEFGEL
-491 SRAFDDLLDDRVAR
+491 SRAFDHLLDDRVAR

-592 AAERADVER
+592 AAERSDVER
-601 AGENLANANKVMTQV
+601 ASENLVNASKVMTQV

-627 EQATSSTVSALGAVN
+627 EQATTSTTTALGSVN
-642 ESVKGMEGIRESI
+642 ETVKGMEGIRESI
-655 AEAEKRIKRLGERS
+655 AESEKRIKRLGERS

-746 NKTISQVV
+746 NKTIAQVV
-754 SGSALAA
+754 LGSEIAA
-761 RSGQQMRETQQS
+761 RSGMQMRETQQS

-836 VRVFKLPTITRAA
+836 VRVFKLPTIRAA

>member
-1 MAIRNVFGAQSI
+1 MALLQSFGPQSI
-13 RQKLLLGTL
+13 RQKLRLGTL

-29 AVTSVIVGRES
+29 LVTSLIVGRES
-40 LNSGRAAL
+40 LESSRAAI
-48 ESQAREALVAQRAAK
+48 EAQAREALIAQRASKA
-63 GGQITDYF
+63 GQITDYF
-71 ESLSNQVQVLAASPD
+71 DALSNQVKVLASSPE
-86 VVNAMRDMP
+86 VVGAMRELP
-95 AAYENSVI
+95 AAYENSVV
-103 SIADLPN
+103 SIADLPE
-110 ERARLAK
+110 ERARLGR
-117 YYTSD
+117 YYTGD
-122 FVQEFEKRNTGKKL
+122 FMTEFEKRNTGRKL
-136 DMASTAALLPDV
+136 NMSTAAADLPDV
-148 AMNLQYQYIAANPN
+148 AMNLQYQYIAANPH
-162 PLGAK
+162 PLGSKSNLAK
-167 NNLDRANDGSRYSE
+167 ANDGTRYSE
-181 LHGAL
+181 LHGAV
-186 HPFLRTALHRFGL
+186 HPFLRTSLRQFGL
-199 YDIFLVEP
+199 YDIFLIEP
-207 RGGTI
+207 RNGTI

-224 SLVNGPYAKT
+224 SLVNGPYARS
-234 RLGDAFRLSWGLD
+234 RLGDAFRQSWNLD
-247 RPGTVAL
+247 KPGMIAL

-272 TPIFDGGKKIGVL
+272 TPIFDGNKKIGVL
-285 IVQVPIDKINS
+285 VVQVPIDKINS
-296 VMTHEGK
+296 VMTHEGQ

-313 ETYLVSAADGTPRS
+313 ETYLVSVADGTPRS
-327 VARRAVEDLEGYAK
+327 VARLAVEDIDAYAQ
-341 SVGDAGFAK
+341 SVESAGFAK
-350 GLVNAVAAK
+350 GVANAVKTK

-364 LVPIKTQATTDVF
+364 LVPIKTQATAEVF
-377 EKGIAGFGVYDNYA
+377 EKNASGFGVYPNYA
-391 KVPVLGAYAP
+391 GTRVLGAYAP
-401 LSVLGLKW
+401 LDVLGLRW
-409 AIIAEIKSSEA
+409 AIIAEENAAEA
-420 FAPVTAVREK
+420 FAPVSAVRNK
-430 VVVWSTGIAV
+430 VVVWAAGIAL
-440 ALLGLGLLIA
+440 ALLALGIVVA
-450 FSLLRSVTRPI
+450 FVLERSVTRPI
-461 TKMQATVAAIA
+461 SKMQDTVTAISEGNYA
-472 DGDFTARSQLG
+472 ARSELG

-491 SRAFDDLLDDRVAR
+491 SRAFDNLLDDRVAR

-581 KRQGESVTATA
+581 KRQAESVNATA

-627 EQATSSTVSALGAVN
+627 EQATTSTTTALDSVN
-642 ESVKGMEGIRESI
+642 ETVRGMEGVLVSI

-726 QIAQLVNNIQIETA
+726 QIAQLVNNIQIETS

-746 NKTISQVV
+746 NRTISQVV
-754 SGSALAA
+754 TGSELASK
-761 RSGQQMRETQQS
+761 SGQQMRETQQS

-836 VRVFKLPTITRAA
+836 VRVFKLPSNRAA

>member
-1 MAIRNVFGAQSI
+1 MALRNVFGAQSI

-22 FLAIIPV
+22 FLAIVPV
-29 AVTSVIVGRES
+29 AVTSVIVGHES
-40 LNSGRAAL
+40 LNSSRAAL
-48 ESQAREALVAQRAAK
+48 EAQARESLIAQRAAK
-63 GGQITDYF
+63 AAQITTYF
-71 ESLSNQVQVLAASPD
+71 DTLSNEVQVLAASPE
-86 VVNAMRDMP
+86 VIAAMRDLP
-95 AAYENSVI
+95 AAYDNSVLN
-103 SIADLPN
+103 IADLPA
-110 ERARLAK
+110 ERTRLAK
-117 YYTSD
+117 YYASD
-122 FVQEFEKRNTGKKL
+122 FQQEFQRRNTGKQP
-136 DMASTAALLPDV
+136 DISNSATTLPDI
-148 AMNLQYQYIAANPN
+148 AMNLQYQYIAGNPQ

-167 NNLDRANDGSRYSE
+167 NLMDHANDGSRYSE
-181 LHGAL
+181 IHGFI
-186 HPFLRTALHRFGL
+186 HPFLRTALRQFGL

-207 RGGTI
+207 KGGNI
-212 VYTVFKELDFAT
+212 VYTQFKELDFAT
-224 SLVNGPYAKT
+224 SLVNGPYART
-234 RLGDAFRLSWGLD
+234 RLGDAFRTSWGLD
-247 RPGTVAL
+247 RPGMIAL

-296 VMTHEGK
+296 VMTEEGK
-303 WKERGLGDSG
+303 WKERGFGNTG

-327 VARRAVEDLEGYAK
+327 VARQAVEDINAYAK
-341 SVGDAGFAK
+341 SVSDAGFAR
-350 GLVNAVAAK
+350 GLVNAVTAK

-364 LVPIKTQATTDVF
+364 LVPIKTQATQEVF
-377 EKGIAGFGVYDNYA
+377 EKGVAGFGEYPNYA

-409 AIIAEIKSSEA
+409 AIVAEIKASEA
-420 FAPVTAVREK
+420 LAPVTAVREK

-461 TKMQATVAAIA
+461 TKMQETVTKISE
-472 DGDFTARSQLG
+472 GEFTARSQLG

-491 SRAFDDLLDDRVAR
+491 SRAFDNLLDDRVAR
-505 LADAE
+505 LAEAE

-534 LTAKAPVTANVIGTV
+534 LTAKAPVSANVIGTV

-592 AAERADVER
+592 AAERSDVER
-601 AGENLANANKVMTQV
+601 ASENLANANKVMTQV

-627 EQATSSTVSALGAVN
+627 EQATTSTTSALGAVN
-642 ESVKGMEGIRESI
+642 ESVRGMEGIRESI

-754 SGSALAA
+754 AGSELAA

-836 VRVFKLPTITRAA
+836 VRVFKLPTTPRAA

>member
-1 MAIRNVFGAQSI
+1 MAIRNSFGGQSI

-22 FLAIIPV
+22 FLAIVPV
-29 AVTSVIVGRES
+29 ALTSLVVGRES
-40 LNSGRAAL
+40 LSSGRAAL
-48 ESQAREALVAQRAAK
+48 ESQAREALIAQRASKA
-63 GGQITDYF
+63 GQITDYF
-71 ESLSNQVQVLAASPD
+71 DSLSNQVQVLASAPD
-86 VVNAMRDMP
+86 VIAAMRDMP
-95 AAYENSVI
+95 NAFDNSVLN
-103 SIADLPN
+103 IADLAAQ
-110 ERARLAK
+110 RARLAR
-117 YYTSD
+117 YYTGD
-122 FVQEFEKRNTGKKL
+122 YMQEFQRRNTGRMV
-136 DMASTAALLPDV
+136 DMTASVTALPDLP
-148 AMNLQYQYIAANPN
+148 MNLQYHYIAANPN
-162 PLGAK
+162 PLGSK
-167 NNLDRANDGSRYSE
+167 SILDRANDGSRYSD

-186 HPFLRTALHRFGL
+186 HPFMRNALNRFDL
-199 YDIFLVEP
+199 YDIFLIDA
-207 RGGTI
+207 RNGNI

-224 SLVNGPYAKT
+224 SLNSGPFAKT
-234 RLGDAFRLSWGLD
+234 RLGDAFRLSSALTE
-247 RPGTVAL
+247 PGQVAL

-285 IVQVPIDKINS
+285 VVQLSIDKINS
-296 VMTHEGK
+296 VMTSEGK
-303 WKERGLGDSG
+303 WKERGFGDSG

-327 VARRAVEDLEGYAK
+327 IARLAVENLPAYAQ
-341 SVGDAGFAK
+341 SVRDAGFAQ
-350 GLVNAVAAK
+350 GVANAVQAK
-359 GTSIG
+359 GNGIG
-364 LVPIKTQATTDVF
+364 LVPIKTKATEDAF
-377 EKGIAGFGVYDNYA
+377 EKNTAGFAVYPNYA
-391 KVPVLGAYAP
+391 KTQVLGAYAP

-409 AIIAEIKSSEA
+409 AIIAEIKADEA
-420 FAPVTAVREK
+420 LSAVAAVRKK
-430 VVVWSTGIAV
+430 VILWATGIAV
-440 ALLGLGLLIA
+440 ALLGIGLWIA
-450 FSLLRSVTRPI
+450 FSLLRSVTKPI
-461 TKMQATVAAIA
+461 TKLQDTVQKIS
-472 DGDFTARSQLG
+472 DGDFSARSELG
-483 GDDEFGQL
+483 GDDEFGEL
-491 SRAFDDLLDDRVAR
+491 SRAFDHLLDDRVAR

-592 AAERADVER
+592 AAERSDVER
-601 AGENLANANKVMTQV
+601 AGENLANASKVMTQV

-627 EQATSSTVSALGAVN
+627 EQATTSTTTALGSVN
-642 ESVKGMEGIRESI
+642 ETVKGMEGIRESI

-726 QIAQLVNNIQIETA
+726 QIAQLVNNIQIETS

-746 NKTISQVV
+746 NKTIAQVV
-754 SGSALAA
+754 LGSEIAA
-761 RSGQQMRETQQS
+761 RSGMQMRETQQS

-836 VRVFKLPTITRAA
+836 VRVFKLPTNRAA

>member
-1 MAIRNVFGAQSI
+1 MALRNVLGAQSI

-48 ESQAREALVAQRAAK
+48 EAQAREALVAQRAAK
-63 GGQITDYF
+63 AGQITDYF

-86 VVNAMRDMP
+86 VVNAMREMP

-103 SIADLPN
+103 SIADLPT

-136 DMASTAALLPDV
+136 DMASTVAMLPDLT
-148 AMNLQYQYIAANPN
+148 MNLQYQYIAANPH
-162 PLGAK
+162 PLGSK
-167 NNLDRANDGSRYSE
+167 SNLDHANDGSRYSE

-186 HPFLRTALHRFGL
+186 HPFLRTALRRFGL

-224 SLVNGPYAKT
+224 SLVNGPYSKS
-234 RLGDAFRLSWGLD
+234 RLGDAFRLSWALD
-247 RPGTVAL
+247 KPGMVAL

-285 IVQVPIDKINS
+285 VVQVPIDKINS

-303 WKERGLGDSG
+303 WKERGLGNSG

-327 VARRAVEDLEGYAK
+327 VARLAVEDLEAYAK

-350 GLVNAVAAK
+350 GLVSAVAAK

-364 LVPIKTQATTDVF
+364 LVPIKTQATADVF
-377 EKGIAGFGVYDNYA
+377 EKGTAGFGVYENYA
-391 KVPVLGAYAP
+391 KAPVLGAYAP
-401 LSVLGLKW
+401 LNVLGLKW
-409 AIIAEIKSSEA
+409 AIVAEIQSTEA
-420 FAPVTAVREK
+420 FLPVVAVREK

-461 TKMQATVAAIA
+461 TRMQNTVAAIA
-472 DGDFTARSQLG
+472 AGDFTARSQLG

-491 SRAFDDLLDDRVAR
+491 SRAFDDLLDDRVSR
-505 LADAE
+505 MADAE

-549 SDSINLLAH
+549 SDSINLLSY

-592 AAERADVER
+592 AAERSDVER
-601 AGENLANANKVMTQV
+601 ASENLANANKVMTQV

-754 SGSALAA
+754 AGSELAA

-816 LLQSEATADLSKS
+816 LLQSEATADLSRS

-836 VRVFKLPTITRAA
+836 VRVFKLPTTTRAA